1 MRPYPV
7 NSPEAAARI
16 LAMTLLAD
24 GRLSEVEIDLMDRML
39 AHERLGLSRSALQQ
53 VLHTCSQDL
62 ARMAHLNW
70 TEACPLDPWTL
81 QQLLSEVSDPALQR
95 QVLALAV
102 AAVEADEHVSDGERT
117 LLTAAAEHW
126 GLQRLLLQ
134 PSASNPAFAL
144 AI

>member
-24 GRLSEVEIDLMDRML
+24 GRLSEVEVDLMDRML
-39 AHERLGLSRSALQQ
+39 AHERLGMSRSALQG
-53 VLHTCSQDL
+53 VLHTCSRDL
-62 ARMAHLNW
+62 AQMAHLNW
-70 TEACPLDPWTL
+70 TEACALDPWTL
-81 QQLLSEVSDPALQR
+81 QQVLAEVSDAELQR

-102 AAVEADEHVSDGERT
+102 AAVEADEHVSEGERT

-126 GLQRLLLQ
+126 GLQRMLLQ
-134 PSASNPAFAL
+134 PSASNPAWAM
-144 AI
+144 AV